1 VTIEICHKILVMSD
15 TLDDG
20 KAALLA
26 GRLQTAYEIFLYL
39 AQTEANQHAIMY
51 LGDML
56 VKGQI
61 IGDQFKELQNFLGQE
76 AKRGWGA
83 VFFNLGV
90 MYERGITVERN
101 LATAI
106 KYYDSACEQL
116 VPQAHV
122 NLAFIYTNQEPLDV
136 PKAITHLHVAIDLG
150 STNACNTLGLMFMN
164 GKHLEKDLNKAFGY
178 LMAAAREKN
187 EEAKKNLYLLQTLY
201 PMNDFE
207 EGKDLA
213 SEIIIKMANSRDRYG
228 PT

>member
-1 VTIEICHKILVMSD
+1 MDSLI
-15 TLDDG
+15 DDG
-20 KAALLA
+20 KEALKA
-26 GRLQTAYEIFLYL
+26 GRLNTAFRIFMEL
-39 AQTEANQHAIMY
+39 AKNEDQHAVMY

-56 VKGQI
+56 LKGQV
-61 IGDQFKELQNFLGQE
+61 IGDQLDELQGYLSNE

-83 VFFNLGV
+83 VFFNLGA
-90 MYERGITVERN
+90 MYERGLTVEKN

-106 KYYDSACEQL
+106 AYYYKACDQL

-122 NLAFIYTNQEPLDV
+122 NLAYIYTNQEPLDV
-136 PKAITHLHVAIDLG
+136 PKALKHLQDAIDLG
-150 STNACNTLGLMFMN
+150 STNACNTLGLMYMN
-164 GKHLEKDLNKAFGY
+164 GKSVEKDLTRAFGY

-187 EEAKKNLYLLQTLY
+187 EEAKKNLFLLQSIY
-201 PMNDFE
+201 PMNDFS

>member
-1 VTIEICHKILVMSD
+1 MPMLLE
-15 TLDDG
+15 DG
-20 KAALLA
+20 KIALKAYRYAA
-26 GRLQTAYEIFLYL
+26 AYEIFMDL
-39 AQTEANQHAIMY
+39 AKNEDQHAIMY

-56 VKGQI
+56 MNGQV
-61 IGDQFKELQNFLGQE
+61 IGDQLIELQAFLGKE

-83 VFFNLGV
+83 VFFNLGA
-90 MYERGITVERN
+90 MYERGLTVEKDLN
-101 LATAI
+101 MAI
-106 KYYDSACEQL
+106 FYYNQACDQL

-122 NLAFIYTNQEPLDV
+122 NLAYIYTNQEPLNV
-136 PKAITHLHVAIDLG
+136 PKALKHLQEAIDLG
-150 STNACNTLGLMFMN
+150 STNACNTLGLMYMN
-164 GKHLEKDLNKAFGY
+164 GKNVEKDLTKAFGY

-187 EEAKKNLYLLQTLY
+187 EEAKKNIYLLQTLY